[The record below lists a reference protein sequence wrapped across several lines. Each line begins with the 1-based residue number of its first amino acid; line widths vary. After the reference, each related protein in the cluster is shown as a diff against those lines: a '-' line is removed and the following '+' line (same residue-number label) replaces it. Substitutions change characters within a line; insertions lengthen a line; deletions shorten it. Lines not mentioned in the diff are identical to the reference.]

1 MKPDIELKHVK
12 GNAYVL
18 IIDLCDSNTSVY
30 IKNKDHT
37 ISMMQPK
44 KKKLKESSVLSEAL
58 DVSPKGEAA
67 ARRAVFVVHDGGK
80 CA

>member
-18 IIDLCDSNTSVY
+18 IIDFCDSNTSVY

-44 KKKLKESSVLSEAL
+44 KKKRKAVFKDAV
-58 DVSPKGEAA
+58 DVSMKGKAA
-67 ARRAVFVVHDGGK
+67 ARRAAFVVYDGGK
-80 CA
+80 DVA

>member
-12 GNAYVL
+12 GDAYVL

-37 ISMMQPK
+37 VSMMQPK
-44 KKKLKESSVLSEAL
+44 KKKHKAKIKDAVSVSI
-58 DVSPKGEAA
+58 KGEAET
-67 ARRAVFVVHDGGK
+67 RRAAFVVYDGGK
-80 CA
+80 DAA